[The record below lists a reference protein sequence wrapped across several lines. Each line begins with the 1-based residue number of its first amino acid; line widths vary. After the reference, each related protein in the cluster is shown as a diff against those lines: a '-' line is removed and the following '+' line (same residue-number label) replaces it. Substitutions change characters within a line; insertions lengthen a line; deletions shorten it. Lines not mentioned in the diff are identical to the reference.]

1 MAKAVGASASNAAT
15 AVKTSASNAAFAG
28 KQVINSGIYQA
39 RAIGT
44 AVGAKARRAK
54 TTLKNKAID
63 LVANATDPL
72 VKAYQK
78 RKADQAIKK
87 YTQGGGGS
95 GASQHR
101 TRYISDIKH
110 NRRRLYDREREIIQS
125 IRNFENNNNRKES
138 RHHKT
143 RKLRNI
149 LMRR

>member
-28 KQVINSGIYQA
+28 KQVINSGIYHA

-44 AVGAKARRAK
+44 AVGAKARKAK
-54 TTLKNKAID
+54 TTLKNKATD
-63 LVANATDPL
+63 LVAKATDPL
-72 VKAYQK
+72 VNAYK
-78 RKADQAIKK
+78 NRKARQTINQFN
-87 YTQGGGGS
+87 QGG

-138 RHHKT
+138 RHDKT